1 MKELRIVLIFSLA
14 VLLSN
19 CVNNKN
25 MQNDKDSLVIELNF
39 NNSVDIHDVGL
50 IDSIDILRLSND
62 AILGQVDK
70 IVKHN
75 NCIFLLDAF
84 ITKSVF
90 VYDLSGNFIKQLV
103 TIGKGPKECLQPMDI
118 FVDKK
123 ENILAVVSRTDRKL
137 LKYNLD
143 NLNLMSV
150 EKLPKPF
157 FFLSN
162 IENGYAGCMNNLIDD
177 NKPFNLWTMSSSFEL
192 KNSLFKIP
200 SSWNSIASGNI
211 QPFSRYNDKVYY
223 IQPYDFNI
231 YCVDEKENKVSY
243 KYDLGSNTWPSDIKE
258 YEDIKRINES
268 SPDRYIGGFYTFQE
282 TQNYLITRTVFKNEE
297 LLGVYNKKTRET
309 YVAKPSSYSDKYLI
323 SFGKIIGMD
332 ENAIY
337 SLVTAE
343 SVNKII
349 VGKDKYNDFESM
361 YPIQVKNLR
370 EKFKGVFISEEYNP
384 FLLIHYF
391 SEE

>member
-1 MKELRIVLIFSLA
+1 MKEIRIVLIFLL
-14 VLLSN
+14 VILLSN

-25 MQNDKDSLVIELNF
+25 MLNDKDSLVIELNF
-39 NNSVDIHDVGL
+39 NNSVDIHDTGL

-75 NCIFLLDAF
+75 NYVFLLDAF

-118 FVDKK
+118 FIDKK
-123 ENILAVVSRTDRKL
+123 ENILAVVSRTDKKL

-162 IENGYAGCMNNLIDD
+162 IENGYIGCMNNLIDD
-177 NKPFNLWTMSSSFEL
+177 NKPFNLWTMSNSLEL
-192 KNSLFKIP
+192 KNSFFEIP

-211 QPFSRYNDKVYY
+211 QPFSRYNDEVYY

-231 YCVDEKENKVSY
+231 YCVNEKENKVSY

-258 YEDIKRINES
+258 YEDIKRINEN
-268 SPDRYIGGFYTFQE
+268 SPNRYIGGFYTFQE

-337 SLVTAE
+337 SLVAAE

-361 YPIQVKNLR
+361 YPVQVKNLR
-370 EKFKGVFISEEYNP
+370 EKFKGVFISEEDNP

-391 SEE
+391 SVE